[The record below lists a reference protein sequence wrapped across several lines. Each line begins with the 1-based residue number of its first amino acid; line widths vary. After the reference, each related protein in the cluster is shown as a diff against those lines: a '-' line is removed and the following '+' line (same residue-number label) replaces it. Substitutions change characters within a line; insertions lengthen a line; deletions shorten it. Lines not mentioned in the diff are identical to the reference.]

1 MNTTDIQS
9 MKSEWKTDCTITCIP
24 QESINRNQSQ
34 INNLTITELSGPSIH
49 SQLTIKPLDSY
60 DNNKTNYMINSTSSS
75 SSSPS
80 LSFNRPKSLS
90 PSLSLS
96 YDDANRILLNDLE
109 YGKQIIDNNNNNN
122 TNKLNLMISTSNDS
136 NNHCG
141 HEDDDHDH
149 DDSDPNDEDHENGE
163 ETNGYNPIEISHLSV
178 YKHCDK
184 QCDPPPPVP
193 PPPPPPHPH
202 HQHHH
207 STFYSPKHE
216 STDMMPL
223 TKKSRISSS
232 NELNCIRLDNDLNQS
247 KLHHIEDDNDDTV
260 ILTTTSHQC
269 TSSITTSSK
278 SLFHSIEFGISN
290 TPISNETIDLQYNSG
305 FRPRFQYPHQY
316 HSNYQSNNNDI
327 EQNQS
332 SYHNDT
338 TCQSTSPL
346 HNYFSSFTF
355 NHLPYYYHLNSKHSN
370 QYDLNNGHELLN
382 SSILNGDNGVD
393 YLHKS
398 NMNTS
403 SSSNNS
409 NDNYSN
415 NINTTNNNGLM
426 TIHRNPSHITTMTTT
441 TTNNNNSST
450 ITTPTG
456 EQFINGRHMIPS
468 FHSSIINTMNENNNP
483 ITFPSVI
490 PNLSLNQTNP
500 LTMSSSSAYTR
511 NLNDC
516 RDNISK
522 LSNIN
527 WTSNNTSSHPYRGQI
542 GYSNEFANTTRRR
555 NATKESTTTLK
566 AWLQEH
572 IKNPYPTKGEKIM
585 LAIITKMTLTQV
597 STWFANARRRLKK
610 ENKMTWTPKHRGE
623 EQNDEDDDD
632 DADDDDDDD
641 DDNDDD
647 REVNDGDNDM
657 DNDEGHRN
665 EGCRITNH
673 QSIYHDIDT
682 GNDGDVDDE
691 MTGSEEDLNLTKLP
705 YNQSRNHATLKDST
719 NHNYYRNYSLNKNG
733 KLNKF
738 IMKSDSFKPSYHKN
752 GELYIENELLH
763 KRKQELFHNYT
774 FIQPPPPP
782 PPSSSSTST
791 SSSFPS
797 SSSSNS
803 TFLHHIQP
811 FDFFLNDQY
820 DKMNSTLNSLNT
832 FNKQH
837 YHHHSLQA
845 TTSSSSSSTS
855 TQLNHSIVNHLNEYQ
870 DKAESK
876 LVNSSECNLSNWTD
890 TIPTSISIN
899 KYDSI
904 PFGQQSYQ
912 NLSFPYYMQENLHVS
927 PYIHGLD
934 TSNKVYSSFNPIISS
949 TNLLNSNKTNH
960 LSSDISLL
968 SPSTLSSSSSPPSTC
983 SPLSS
988 LSLITS
994 TTTTVTTTTN
1004 SIYTNFPNT
1013 MHLLTSKSFPLSNN
1027 NHSQLINPINTI
1039 HNHDRISFTNLF
1051 NPKDLLS
1058 SKMNSIHDNYGTNID
1073 SMIDNN
1079 NYQQQRLPFL
1089 SEINNNNNNTTS
1101 ITIPST
1107 MTISTINSLWSS
1119 QLKQL
1124 TRLDD
1129 GGLDN
1134 SSDQIVGSSSNSSN
1148 SSVTPFQQFI
1158 NSSLSIPFTT
1168 TDNHN
1173 NNYTTINNSTT
1184 TMDTTNIIDNH
1195 MSNISNRQ
1203 FTQDDLHTLSSTL
1216 WSNERLNTTYN
1227 TELNHNTFYQPICNS
1242 MYTMPTR

>member
-1 MNTTDIQS
+1 M
-9 MKSEWKTDCTITCIP
+9 
-24 QESINRNQSQ
+24 
-34 INNLTITELSGPSIH
+34 
-49 SQLTIKPLDSY
+49 Y
-60 DNNKTNYMINSTSSS
+60 VV
-75 SSSPS
+75 
-80 LSFNRPKSLS
+80 
-90 PSLSLS
+90 
-96 YDDANRILLNDLE
+96 
-109 YGKQIIDNNNNNN
+109 
-122 TNKLNLMISTSNDS
+122 
-136 NNHCG
+136 
-141 HEDDDHDH
+141 
-149 DDSDPNDEDHENGE
+149 
-163 ETNGYNPIEISHLSV
+163 ETNGYNPIEISEKSYSHLNV

-184 QCDPPPPVP
+184 QCDPPPPAPPVP
-193 PPPPPPHPH
+193 PPAPLPHPH

-207 STFYSPKHE
+207 STFYSPNHE

-232 NELNCIRLDNDLNQS
+232 NELNF
-247 KLHHIEDDNDDTV
+247 

-278 SLFHSIEFGISN
+278 SLFHSIEFGIHN
-290 TPISNETIDLQYNSG
+290 TPKSNETIDLQYNSG

-327 EQNQS
+327 DQHQS

-382 SSILNGDNGVD
+382 HSILNGNNGVD

-409 NDNYSN
+409 
-415 NINTTNNNGLM
+415 
-426 TIHRNPSHITTMTTT
+426 
-441 TTNNNNSST
+441 
-450 ITTPTG
+450 
-456 EQFINGRHMIPS
+456 NGRHMIPS

-490 PNLSLNQTNP
+490 PNLSSNQTNP
-500 LTMSSSSAYTR
+500 LTISSSYTR
-511 NLNDC
+511 NVNEC

-610 ENKMTWTPKHRGE
+610 ENKMTWTPKHR
-623 EQNDEDDDD
+623 
-632 DADDDDDDD
+632 
-641 DDNDDD
+641 
-647 REVNDGDNDM
+647 
-657 DNDEGHRN
+657 
-665 EGCRITNH
+665 
-673 QSIYHDIDT
+673 
-682 GNDGDVDDE
+682 
-691 MTGSEEDLNLTKLP
+691 
-705 YNQSRNHATLKDST
+705 
-719 NHNYYRNYSLNKNG
+719 
-733 KLNKF
+733 
-738 IMKSDSFKPSYHKN
+738 
-752 GELYIENELLH
+752 
-763 KRKQELFHNYT
+763 
-774 FIQPPPPP
+774 
-782 PPSSSSTST
+782 
-791 SSSFPS
+791 
-797 SSSSNS
+797 
-803 TFLHHIQP
+803 
-811 FDFFLNDQY
+811 
-820 DKMNSTLNSLNT
+820 
-832 FNKQH
+832 
-837 YHHHSLQA
+837 
-845 TTSSSSSSTS
+845 
-855 TQLNHSIVNHLNEYQ
+855 

-890 TIPTSISIN
+890 TIPTSLSIN

-934 TSNKVYSSFNPIISS
+934 TSNKVYSSFNPIIS
-949 TNLLNSNKTNH
+949 
-960 LSSDISLL
+960 I
-968 SPSTLSSSSSPPSTC
+968 
-983 SPLSS
+983 
-988 LSLITS
+988 
-994 TTTTVTTTTN
+994 TTTTN

-1027 NHSQLINPINTI
+1027 NHSQLINPMNTI

-1073 SMIDNN
+1073 SMTDNN

-1089 SEINNNNNNTTS
+1089 SEINNHNNSTTS

-1107 MTISTINSLWSS
+1107 MTMSTINSLWSS

-1134 SSDQIVGSSSNSSN
+1134 K
-1148 SSVTPFQQFI
+1148 
-1158 NSSLSIPFTT
+1158 
-1168 TDNHN
+1168 
-1173 NNYTTINNSTT
+1173 
-1184 TMDTTNIIDNH
+1184 
-1195 MSNISNRQ
+1195 
-1203 FTQDDLHTLSSTL
+1203 
-1216 WSNERLNTTYN
+1216 
-1227 TELNHNTFYQPICNS
+1227 LNHNTFYQPIYNS

>member
-1 MNTTDIQS
+1 
-9 MKSEWKTDCTITCIP
+9 
-24 QESINRNQSQ
+24 
-34 INNLTITELSGPSIH
+34 
-49 SQLTIKPLDSY
+49 
-60 DNNKTNYMINSTSSS
+60 MINSTSSS

-96 YDDANRILLNDLE
+96 YDDTNRILFNDLE
-109 YGKQIIDNNNNNN
+109 YGKQTIDNNNNN

-163 ETNGYNPIEISHLSV
+163 ETNGYNPIEISEKSYSHLNV

-184 QCDPPPPVP
+184 QCDPPPPAPPVP
-193 PPPPPPHPH
+193 PPAPLPHPH

-207 STFYSPKHE
+207 STFYSPNHE

-247 KLHHIEDDNDDTV
+247 KLHHIEDDDDDDTV

-278 SLFHSIEFGISN
+278 SLFHSIEFGIHN
-290 TPISNETIDLQYNSG
+290 TPKSNETIDLQYNSG

-327 EQNQS
+327 DQHQS

-382 SSILNGDNGVD
+382 HSILNGNNGVD

-409 NDNYSN
+409 NDTFSN
-415 NINTTNNNGLM
+415 NNNTNNNGLM
-426 TIHRNPSHITTMTTT
+426 ITHRNPSHITTTT
-441 TTNNNNSST
+441 TTNNTNNNNST
-450 ITTPTG
+450 IATPTE
-456 EQFINGRHMIPS
+456 EQFINSRHMIPS

-490 PNLSLNQTNP
+490 PNLSSNQTNP
-500 LTMSSSSAYTR
+500 LTISSSYTR
-511 NLNDC
+511 NVNEC

-623 EQNDEDDDD
+623 EQNDDDDDDDDD
-632 DADDDDDDD
+632 DADDDDDE
-641 DDNDDD
+641 D
-647 REVNDGDNDM
+647 REVDDGDNDI
-657 DNDEGHRN
+657 DNDEGHRS

-673 QSIYHDIDT
+673 QSIYNDNDNGH
-682 GNDGDVDDE
+682 DGDIDDE

-705 YNQSRNHATLKDST
+705 FNQSRNHATLKDST

-738 IMKSDSFKPSYHKN
+738 IMKSDSLKPSYHKN
-752 GELYIENELLH
+752 NELYIENELIH
-763 KRKQELFHNYT
+763 KRKQEPFHNYT
-774 FIQPPPPP
+774 FIPP
-782 PPSSSSTST
+782 PPSSSSSSTLTS

-837 YHHHSLQA
+837 HHHNLQP
-845 TTSSSSSSTS
+845 TTSSPSSSSTS

-890 TIPTSISIN
+890 TIPTSLSIN

-949 TNLLNSNKTNH
+949 TNLLNSNKTNLKSNH
-960 LSSDISLL
+960 LSTDIPLL
-968 SPSTLSSSSSPPSTC
+968 SPSTSSSPPSTC

-988 LSLITS
+988 LSLITA

-1027 NHSQLINPINTI
+1027 NHSQLINPMNTI

-1073 SMIDNN
+1073 SMTDNN

-1089 SEINNNNNNTTS
+1089 SEINNHNNSTTS

-1107 MTISTINSLWSS
+1107 MTMSTINSLWSS

-1134 SSDQIVGSSSNSSN
+1134 SSDQIVSSGGSSSN
-1148 SSVTPFQQFI
+1148 SVTPFQQFI
-1158 NSSLSIPFTT
+1158 NSSLSMQFTT
-1168 TDNHN
+1168 TDNNNNNN
-1173 NNYTTINNSTT
+1173 NNYTTTNNNLNSISSRLQSNETITTTSSTT
-1184 TMDTTNIIDNH
+1184 DTTNITDNH
-1195 MSNISNRQ
+1195 ISNISNRQ
-1203 FTQDDLHTLSSTL
+1203 FTHDDLHTLSSTL
-1216 WSNERLNTTYN
+1216 WSNERFNNNTYN
-1227 TELNHNTFYQPICNS
+1227 TELNHNTFYQPIYNS